1 MPPRMGPRSRCE
13 AATRSRGQWAVAL
26 FKPGREDQCG
36 KIGAMVNVE
45 VRELVVSDPSLR
57 LGGFVRIPHSGSR
70 MSEDP
75 RRLFYFFSET
85 CGSLTGITLPAGNRT
100 GDEGS

>member
-1 MPPRMGPRSRCE
+1 
-13 AATRSRGQWAVAL
+13 
-26 FKPGREDQCG
+26 
-36 KIGAMVNVE
+36 MVNVE

>member
-1 MPPRMGPRSRCE
+1 
-13 AATRSRGQWAVAL
+13 
-26 FKPGREDQCG
+26 
-36 KIGAMVNVE
+36 MVNVE

-75 RRLFYFFSET
+75 RWLFYFFSET
-85 CGSLTGITLPAGNRT
+85 CSLTGITLPARNRT